1 LQDTGCSPAPEGY
14 APQIEWQQARVV
26 EFSAL
31 RKQISDQM
39 MYLDKKGRKPVSS
52 KALPNIDQEDRWL
65 QLIYGKTPE
74 NGDTNSLQMSPFL
87 SIILS
92 LNQIAVPACMR
103 RPKYIQFCSDGG
115 GGGLERGENE
125 GRR

>member
-1 LQDTGCSPAPEGY
+1 MWARRRSENWPPKIANADCQLYECKYKLLWNLGKNYVFVLQDTGCSPAPEGY

-52 KALPNIDQEDRWL
+52 KALVNKVAISHVQYGPSVEIIKLHL
-65 QLIYGKTPE
+65 Q
-74 NGDTNSLQMSPFL
+74 
-87 SIILS
+87 IL
-92 LNQIAVPACMR
+92 
-103 RPKYIQFCSDGG
+103 
-115 GGGLERGENE
+115 LE
-125 GRR
+125 